1 MFESLGFRGSVNVQ
15 APGVR
20 YRLLTPHTGAEVSG
34 VDLSQ
39 DLPQEEVDDIQRLLV
54 NYGAVFFRDQRL
66 TREQHR
72 VIGRRFGAL
81 HIHPAAPAPEG
92 YPEIL
97 IIHADDKH
105 KGVAGSGW
113 HSDVSCDPEPPAAS
127 MLYMKHMP
135 AVGGDTLFSNMYA
148 AYEALSDD
156 LKTYLEGL
164 TAVHSG
170 ADVYRGGGYKSSD
183 QGARLPVS
191 EHPVIRT
198 HPVTLRKAL
207 FVNYGFTR
215 QIVGVPRRE
224 SEAML
229 RFLFE
234 HVNDP
239 LFICRFR
246 WAPNSIAFWDNRCV
260 QHYPTDDYFPATR
273 TAERVTIC
281 GDRPFYEE
289 A

>member
-1 MFESLGFRGSVNVQ
+1 MKAEVTAQTS
-15 APGVR
+15 GVP
-20 YRLLTPHTGAEVSG
+20 YGLLTPHTGAEIGG
-34 VDLSQ
+34 VDLSEV
-39 DLPQEEVDDIQRLLV
+39 LPQQIIDEIQNLLV
-54 NYGAVFFRDQRL
+54 NYGVVFFRDQHL

-72 VIGRRFGAL
+72 ALGRRFGSL
-81 HIHPAAPAPEG
+81 HLHPAAPAPEG

-97 IIHADDKH
+97 IIHADEKR

-127 MLYMKHMP
+127 MLYMKTMP
-135 AVGGDTLFSNMYA
+135 ETGGDTLFSNMYA
-148 AYEALSDD
+148 AYDALSQPM
-156 LKTYLEGL
+156 KEYLEGL

-170 ADVYRGGGYKSSD
+170 ADVYRGSGYRSEE
-183 QGARLPVS
+183 QGARLPES

-198 HPVTLRKAL
+198 HPTTRRKAL

-215 QIVGVPRRE
+215 RIVGVSRRE
-224 SEAML
+224 SEALL

-239 LFICRFR
+239 HFVCRFR

-281 GDRPFYEE
+281 GDRPFYQEG
-289 A
+289 